1 MHQITTRDALC
12 SSANLQMIS
21 GRFMRTHHVSL
32 KNRTGGAKL
41 GAISSQEDDS
51 WKEGGGL
58 ESDLSFGDTRVCSQN
73 VKIYKYHGCVV
84 LGSQIPSFVQY
95 TVGYFSR

>member
-1 MHQITTRDALC
+1 
-12 SSANLQMIS
+12 MIH
-21 GRFMRTHHVSL
+21 GKVVC
-32 KNRTGGAKL
+32 
-41 GAISSQEDDS
+41 
-51 WKEGGGL
+51 L
-58 ESDLSFGDTRVCSQN
+58 ESDMSFGDTRVCSQN